1 MSTKA
6 CNPYMYMYV
15 FPEVH
20 SIIILMERQ
29 KPSSLSEQAEPVLK
43 ETGGK
48 DIIGSKADIN

>member
-1 MSTKA
+1 MITKA
-6 CNPYMYMYV
+6 CNPYMYV

-48 DIIGSKADIN
+48 DIIGSRTDIN